1 MKYLLPILTT
11 AIILSSCYGD
21 YEEVFN
27 QPAMH
32 YIDLQDKKIT
42 FGTSQ
47 QLDIDANGTTDFT
60 FYTLLVGDPILQRD
74 RRQFYIGSKV
84 KTNLLNDVNDESPV
98 LIKGEPIMV
107 NHPGYTWYEISAIV
121 LTEKITP
128 VTQPPFWQG
137 RWSEADH
144 KYLPVQLD
152 KGGKLYMGW
161 IELSMNKTTEALTL
175 HRAGISLVPNS
186 VVRAGH

>member
-1 MKYLLPILTT
+1 MKRLLPILTI
-11 AIILSSCYGD
+11 AITLSSCYGD

-27 QPAMH
+27 QPTMH
-32 YIDLQDKKIT
+32 YTDLQEEEIT
-42 FGTSQ
+42 SGTSKR
-47 QLDIDANGTTDFT
+47 IDVDGNGTTDFT

-74 RRQFYIGSKV
+74 RRQFYIGSTI
-84 KTNLLNDVNDESPV
+84 KTNLLNDANDESPV
-98 LIKGEPIMV
+98 LAKGESVML

-128 VTQPPFWQG
+128 LTQPPFWQG

-144 KYLPVQLD
+144 KYLPIQID

-161 IELSMNKTTEALTL
+161 IEISMNKTTEKLTL
-175 HRAGISLVPNS
+175 HRSAISLEPNRA
-186 VVRAGH
+186 VRAGY